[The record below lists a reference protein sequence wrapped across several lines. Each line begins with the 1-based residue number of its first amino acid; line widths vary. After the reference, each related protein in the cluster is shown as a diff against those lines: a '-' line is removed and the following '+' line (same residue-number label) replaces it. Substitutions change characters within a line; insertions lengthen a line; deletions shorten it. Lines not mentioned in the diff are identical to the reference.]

1 MPPRGVFVLPY
12 RIPRKDGGKE
22 KGALEAPALSSL
34 RSAQWKMK
42 RHSAIVARIP
52 LSYRQDAG
60 FLDGM
65 SVEDYGQAR
74 ARRLGES
81 SAQ

>member
-1 MPPRGVFVLPY
+1 MCCHIGFM
-12 RIPRKDGGKE
+12 KDGERERRAWSPCLVLVALGAMEDEEAFCYSGKNT
-22 KGALEAPALSSL
+22 SL
-34 RSAQWKMK
+34 
-42 RHSAIVARIP
+42 
-52 LSYRQDAG
+52 YRQDAG